1 MAPTAP
7 ATAAELFEVE
17 QTGDTIIVTA
27 LADLSELGY
36 WQIEADG
43 KAVLDTLARAPGRNV
58 VVDFGGTDYCGST
71 ALGLLVGIWKR
82 VRSRGGRMA
91 LCRLSAH
98 EKEILHITHL
108 DHVWPLFPSRGEALN
123 AVRGG

>member
-36 WQIEADG
+36 RQIEAEG
-43 KAVLDTLARAPGRNV
+43 KAVLDMLAQAPGRNV
-58 VVDFGGTDYCGST
+58 VVDFGRTDYWGST

-91 LCRLSAH
+91 LCRLSPH
-98 EKEILHITHL
+98 EKEILQISHL
-108 DHVWPLFPSRGEALN
+108 DHVWPMFPSRGQALK
-123 AVRGG
+123 ALRGW